1 MNKTSDKV
9 IVFGSEYV
17 GSGDETL
24 GFAILMNLLETL
36 AKREDRPKA
45 MIFWNTAVKLLAE
58 GSPAVPR
65 LKALEEKGVTILAGR
80 LCVQDLRLTDKIA
93 VGNIAT
99 MDEILDFVLHNEVIS
114 L

>member
-1 MNKTSDKV
+1 MDKDRV

-24 GFAILMNLLETL
+24 GFAILMTLLEAL
-36 AKREDRPKA
+36 ATREDRPKA
-45 MIFWNTAVKLLAE
+45 LIFWNTAVKLLVQ
-58 GSPAVPR
+58 GSPAVTR

-80 LCVQDLRLTDKIA
+80 LCLNDLGIVNV
-93 VGNIAT
+93 VGKAAS
-99 MDEILDFVLHNEVIS
+99 MDEILDLILHNEVIT